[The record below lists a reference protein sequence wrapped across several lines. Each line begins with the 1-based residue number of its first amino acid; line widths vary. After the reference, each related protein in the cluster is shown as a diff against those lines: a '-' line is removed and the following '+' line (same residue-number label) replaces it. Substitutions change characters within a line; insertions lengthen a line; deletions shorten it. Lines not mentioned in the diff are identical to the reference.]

1 MSYRAAMAV
10 SLLSLGLLSGAQGAP
25 STGLGAAL
33 SAGASRVDI
42 TPPESALRPGDIIRD
57 HLYARAIVIRNAA
70 GGCAVLVGLDQGGA
84 RNGMVSDALARASSA
99 IKCPKENFVL
109 SATHTH
115 SGATGGQSGGL
126 PTEKD
131 VADGVVKAVI
141 AANGK
146 LAPARIGYG
155 TTKVYLNVNRDL
167 YEDGKWIQGPNL
179 DAPSDKTLAVVTLI
193 GKDNLPI
200 GFYMNYAMHPIDF
213 YLTGVMSADFAG
225 QASRWIEQR
234 YDGNTV
240 AIFAQGASGDQ
251 NPLLVGPMQ
260 KLSAYRTGQEGRGD
274 EHYGA
279 MSPWEVSAHRLNG
292 NADAMKAYQTPLT
305 PAQMAEYKKDIA
317 IDDQM
322 VTAMGTLVGESAL
335 DVMKNHMPDASG
347 SGAIWAGEK
356 PLVCPGR
363 DRLDESARQGVL
375 PPYKDGPPV
384 NLLVGLLHIGDIDIV
399 RVNGEVYNDIWRHL
413 RDRMAGRKAMM
424 TTLANGAANS
434 GYIYSNAAND
444 RLTFQVI
451 SSRLKPGCAEDGIVS
466 TALELANKA
475 AQ

>member
-1 MSYRAAMAV
+1 MSYRAWLALL
-10 SLLSLGLLSGAQGAP
+10 LLSTSLAAAAPAP
-25 STGLGAAL
+25 SSLMAGAA
-33 SAGASRVDI
+33 RIDI
-42 TPPESALRPGDIIRD
+42 TPPESSLRPGDTIRD
-57 HLYARAIVIRNAA
+57 HLYARALVIKTAG

-84 RNGMVSDALARASSA
+84 RNDMVVDALARASKA
-99 IKCPKENFVL
+99 VHCAKENFVL

-126 PTEKD
+126 PTSKN
-131 VADGVVKAVI
+131 VADGVVEAVTQ
-141 AANGK
+141 ANAR
-146 LAPARIGYG
+146 LAPARIGFG
-155 TTKVYLNVNRDL
+155 TTNVYLNVNRDL
-167 YEDGKWIQGPNL
+167 FEDGKWLQGPNP
-179 DAPSDKTLAVVTLI
+179 DGPSDKTLSVLAVI
-193 GKDNLPI
+193 GTDNLPI

-225 QASRWIEQR
+225 EASRYLEKR
-234 YDGNTV
+234 YDGKTV

-260 KLSAYRTGQEGRGD
+260 KLSSLRTRQDGRGD

-279 MSPWEVSAHRLNG
+279 MSPWEVSAKRLNG
-292 NADAMKAYQTPLT
+292 NADATAQYQIPLKPEET
-305 PAQMAEYKKDIA
+305 AGYKDAIA
-317 IDDQM
+317 IDGQF
-322 VTAMGTLVGESAL
+322 VSAMGTLLGEAAL
-335 DVMKNHMPDASG
+335 DTMKNRMPDAAASAG
-347 SGAIWAGEK
+347 IWAGET

-375 PPYKDGPPV
+375 PPYKDGAPV
-384 NLLVGLLHIGDIDIV
+384 NLLVGLVRIGDIDIV

-413 RDRMAGRKAMM
+413 RDRMGNRKSMM

-451 SSRLKPGCAEDGIVS
+451 SSRLRPGCAEDGI
-466 TALELANKA
+466 LKA
-475 AQ
+475 ALDLSAKASK

>member
-1 MSYRAAMAV
+1 MSLRAPLAV
-10 SLLSLGLLSGAQGAP
+10 SLLSLGLLSGAHSAP
-25 STGLGAAL
+25 SAAL
-33 SAGASRVDI
+33 SAGAAREDI
-42 TPPESALRPGDIIRD
+42 TPPESSLRPGDTIRD
-57 HLYARAIVIRNAA
+57 HLYARAIVIRNAG

-84 RNGMVSDALARASSA
+84 RNGMVSDALERASKA

-126 PTEKD
+126 PTDKD
-131 VADGVVKAVI
+131 VADGVVRAI
-141 AANGK
+141 LAANAK
-146 LAPARIGYG
+146 LQPARIGYG
-155 TTKVYLNVNRDL
+155 KTNVYLNVNRDL

-179 DAPSDKTLAVVTLI
+179 DAPSDKTLTVLALI

-200 GFYMNYAMHPIDF
+200 GFYMNYAMHPINF

-225 QASRWIEQR
+225 EASRFIEKR
-234 YDGNTV
+234 YEGNTV

-260 KLSAYRTGQEGRGD
+260 KLSAFRTAQEGRGD

-279 MSPWEVSAHRLNG
+279 MAPWEVSAHRLNG
-292 NADAMKAYQTPLT
+292 NADATRAYQTPLT
-305 PAQMAEYKKDIA
+305 PDKMAEYRKDIA

-335 DVMKNHMPDASG
+335 DAMKNHMPDASANA
-347 SGAIWAGEK
+347 AIWAGEK
-356 PLVCPGR
+356 ALTCPGR

-375 PPYKDGPPV
+375 PPYKDGAPV
-384 NLLVGLLHIGDIDIV
+384 NLLVGLLRIGDIDIV

-413 RDRMAGRKAMM
+413 RDRMSNRKALM

-451 SSRLKPGCAEDGIVS
+451 SSRLKAGCAEDGIIAA
-466 TALELANKA
+466 ALELQARA
-475 AQ
+475 SQ